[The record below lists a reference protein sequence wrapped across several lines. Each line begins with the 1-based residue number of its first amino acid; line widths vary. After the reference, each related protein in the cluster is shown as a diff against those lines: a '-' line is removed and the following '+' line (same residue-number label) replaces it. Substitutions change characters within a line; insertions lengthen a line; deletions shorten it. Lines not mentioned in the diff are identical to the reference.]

1 MDRKRFNSFELQA
14 QSSDSNVSDVQ
25 ISFLTENPDS
35 SEFLDS
41 LSTMLGETLPISED
55 ASARGRVGNVRGYGG
70 QFVLA
75 PTIGRPKIRTIKISA
90 QLTDQGI
97 NSKV

>member
-1 MDRKRFNSFELQA
+1 
-14 QSSDSNVSDVQ
+14 
-25 ISFLTENPDS
+25 
-35 SEFLDS
+35 
-41 LSTMLGETLPISED
+41 LGETLPISED